1 MFGKIDFGSSFNGN
15 FRSQYKWHDSN
26 LSSAP
31 GIQIKMSEP
40 VLNTNLLNE
49 GGRERK
55 RAYTGHSCYNIFP
68 PSHASSGPQNGG
80 EPARTTGPLARQRKT
95 HATFSPGLR
104 GQGGDPW
111 DTRKAPLPATARASP
126 LGINL
131 FRGLQGDQAEG
142 GSSVALV
149 CRTWCSCGLP
159 GGAALEGGLSR
170 IFPGSLPKAG
180 CRVGAPSPCLRP
192 RAHPHVLLDGAQVRG
207 AHLAG

>member
-49 GGRERK
+49 GGREIK
-55 RAYTGHSCYNIFP
+55 SAYTGHSCFNIFP

-80 EPARTTGPLARQRKT
+80 EPARTTGPFPRQRKT

-126 LGINL
+126 LGIDH
-131 FRGLQGDQAEG
+131 FRGLEGDQAEG
-142 GSSVALV
+142 G
-149 CRTWCSCGLP
+149 
-159 GGAALEGGLSR
+159 
-170 IFPGSLPKAG
+170 
-180 CRVGAPSPCLRP
+180 APSPSPAGPGAPAASQAGLPSREACLGSS
-192 RAHPHVLLDGAQVRG
+192 LGASRKLG
-207 AHLAG
+207 AA